1 MSTAITSWLPRIQ
14 PQVPGCPNPVIKKY
28 LIDVLRDFCEETQLW
43 ENNELTAIS
52 LVADQ
57 ADYALSSLSG
67 DIVAIDSAEI
77 DEVPIKPITLFELN
91 SQFHNWRH
99 TTTRR
104 PLNYLQTAS
113 SSNITLVYTP
123 SEALTDGLV
132 VWVSL
137 KPLET
142 ATTVE
147 DFLWKE
153 YRDAIANGTV
163 GMLKM
168 VDGMPWSDMQSGMI
182 KYATYEAVRDTAKAK
197 KIRGNTNQTNMVP
210 HEWVC

>member
-43 ENNELTAIS
+43 ENNQLTAIS

-77 DEVPIKPITLFELN
+77 DEVPIRPITLFELN
-91 SQFHNWRH
+91 SQIQNWRH

-104 PLNYLQTAS
+104 PLSYLQTAS
-113 SSNITLVYTP
+113 STNITLVYTP

-147 DFLWKE
+147 DFLWDE

-182 KYATYEAVRDTAKAK
+182 KYATYEAARDTAKIK
-197 KIRGNTNQTNMVP
+197 KIRGNTNQTNTIP